1 MITNYTNET
10 AEREARREPNSSNK
24 YLHVLPGRGVD
35 FVPRAAPQ
43 LTYVS
48 GSVASLGRRR
58 GVHMPLTS
66 SMSHESGGGSA
77 DSGERARA
85 RGGAGHDDVQRSKDE
100 RNNDYEHQSTFTSPP
115 FRGARPG
122 DSPTAHHLGKSA
134 YRFADTSRSPRRSLD
149 GRRSVDGSDLTT
161 TSGGVRVP
169 KRPRSYASDDDVQP
183 TRAFG
188 ASPGTKRALSELM
201 ANNLL
206 RLNVSPM
213 DTASPSGGSAGDSTP
228 PSSLASAFVNPF
240 GMAEDTTEG
249 ARGTEAWGTNGADAT
264 DEEGRV
270 GAESPSARTS
280 PNPPVKVTGFTPS
293 PMSEDEP
300 ASGSVQDVAAVALQ
314 ASMGGET
321 LFDRRRRSYLSQQ
334 LSGAP
339 QATGLTALTAT
350 RALRVPPSSRLFGTL
365 SSMEAASVAMPSSPS
380 AEPSP
385 RSDLR
390 KQAILGSAKR
400 ASLLQ
405 GGLPLTGFA
414 GLSRAFGTSP
424 PPQPRRLLPAA
435 IAEVEEMSDDDDDL
449 DM

>member
-1 MITNYTNET
+1 
-10 AEREARREPNSSNK
+10 
-24 YLHVLPGRGVD
+24 
-35 FVPRAAPQ
+35 
-43 LTYVS
+43 
-48 GSVASLGRRR
+48 
-58 GVHMPLTS
+58 MPPTS
-66 SMSHESGGGSA
+66 SMSYESGGGSA
-77 DSGERARA
+77 DGGGRASA
-85 RGGAGHDDVQRSKDE
+85 GGSAGHHDVRRGKDE

-115 FRGARPG
+115 FRGAGPG
-122 DSPTAHHLGKSA
+122 DTPTAHHLGKSA

-169 KRPRSYASDDDVQP
+169 KRPRSHASDDDVQP

-213 DTASPSGGSAGDSTP
+213 DTASPSGGSAGDVTP
-228 PSSLASAFVNPF
+228 PSSFASAFVNPF
-240 GMAEDTTEG
+240 GAAEDTAEG
-249 ARGTEAWGTNGADAT
+249 ARGTDAWGTNGADAT
-264 DEEGRV
+264 DEERV

-280 PNPPVKVTGFTPS
+280 SNPAVKITGFAPS
-293 PMSEDEP
+293 PMSEDGP

-314 ASMGGET
+314 ASTGGET
-321 LFDRRRRSYLSQQ
+321 LFDRRRRSFLSQQ
-334 LSGAP
+334 LSGALP
-339 QATGLTALTAT
+339 ATGLTALTA
-350 RALRVPPSSRLFGTL
+350 AGAMRVPPSSSLFGTL
-365 SSMEAASVAMPSSPS
+365 SSMEAASVATPSSPS

-435 IAEVEEMSDDDDDL
+435 IAEVGEMSDDDDDF

>member
-1 MITNYTNET
+1 M
-10 AEREARREPNSSNK
+10 
-24 YLHVLPGRGVD
+24 LPGRGVD
-35 FVPRAAPQ
+35 FVPRVAPQ

-48 GSVASLGRRR
+48 GSVASHGRRR

-77 DSGERARA
+77 DGGERARA
-85 RGGAGHDDVQRSKDE
+85 RGGAGHADVQRSKDE

-213 DTASPSGGSAGDSTP
+213 DTASPSGGSAGDSTLP
-228 PSSLASAFVNPF
+228 RRLASAFVNPF

-249 ARGTEAWGTNGADAT
+249 ARGTDAWGTNGADAT

-280 PNPPVKVTGFTPS
+280 PNPPVKVTGFTPLHVPGRTS
-293 PMSEDEP
+293 VGVGAGRGGCRIAGVHGRRDALRSTQEIIPVSAAQRSP
-300 ASGSVQDVAAVALQ
+300 ASDGFDGADGNKGLEGAAVVELDSVVDGGSLGGDAVVAVRGTI
-314 ASMGGET
+314 ASIG
-321 LFDRRRRSYLSQQ
+321 SQ
-334 LSGAP
+334 
-339 QATGLTALTAT
+339 
-350 RALRVPPSSRLFGTL
+350 
-365 SSMEAASVAMPSSPS
+365 
-380 AEPSP
+380 
-385 RSDLR
+385 

-424 PPQPRRLLPAA
+424 PPQPSCSSQRPHRGSGGD
-435 IAEVEEMSDDDDDL
+435 VGR
-449 DM
+449 